1 MREAAE
7 AVRQQLELPEGW
19 LNDAAKGFVSERH
32 EVTDYDLPQFQHL
45 RVVAPVPEYLL
56 AMKCLASRIGSPG
69 EADDKANIRFLL
81 RQLGLR
87 SPEAALEIAMEY
99 YPPARH
105 SDSREVP
112 ARGNFDRGTMKRPAS
127 LAEVAAHHSSR
138 KVFGYA
144 VVEFLDQFN
153 IKQDAAMLAQEPPLL
168 ITKLH
173 DEGVADAYLAA
184 VAVQMSCT
192 IGRVPP
198 AWTRDAARFLRRP
211 WFASAGPSLRATLL
225 LESPAAFRE
234 RNLFVSEN
242 ALDRA

>member
-1 MREAAE
+1 MRSKRSRTNSDG
-7 AVRQQLELPEGW
+7 AVRMASSASWVERRWYSRFVLDRRLKSRRNLSASTGHARGSRGRPATAGITGKVAERCPKE
-19 LNDAAKGFVSERH
+19 FVSERH

-45 RVVAPVPEYLL
+45 PVVAPVPEYLL

-127 LAEVAAHHSSR
+127 LR
-138 KVFGYA
+138 K
-144 VVEFLDQFN
+144 
-153 IKQDAAMLAQEPPLL
+153 
-168 ITKLH
+168 
-173 DEGVADAYLAA
+173 
-184 VAVQMSCT
+184 
-192 IGRVPP
+192 
-198 AWTRDAARFLRRP
+198 
-211 WFASAGPSLRATLL
+211 
-225 LESPAAFRE
+225 
-234 RNLFVSEN
+234 
-242 ALDRA
+242 